1 MSSTSYRKHLYEI
14 FIDGE
19 DIVETNIDRALQL
32 GTEYLDLSI
41 GFFTRIDQGT
51 QEIIQ
56 AVGDHPLI
64 QPGGTCPLDEAY
76 CRRTIELDSPLAVQD
91 ANASSAISETAIETF
106 DLGTYIGAKLTVN
119 NEPYGT
125 ICFADK
131 EERGTTFSDA
141 ETHFVEL
148 LAHLA
153 GNAIERRT
161 YEQELEERETR
172 LDEREEEQ
180 RALIDASFDLVF
192 RIDTD
197 GQFTFISDTA
207 EDLLGYTPEELV
219 DRPFSLLLPDNAS
232 VELATETYEQ
242 ALAGQSVE
250 EEYLVV
256 EERVIESVS

>member
-1 MSSTSYRKHLYEI
+1 
-14 FIDGE
+14 
-19 DIVETNIDRALQL
+19 
-32 GTEYLDLSI
+32 
-41 GFFTRIDQGT
+41 
-51 QEIIQ
+51 
-56 AVGDHPLI
+56 
-64 QPGGTCPLDEAY
+64 
-76 CRRTIELDSPLAVQD
+76 LAVQD

-161 YEQELEERETR
+161 YEQELEEREAR

-180 RALIDASFDLVF
+180 RPS
-192 RIDTD
+192 
-197 GQFTFISDTA
+197 SM
-207 EDLLGYTPEELV
+207 P
-219 DRPFSLLLPDNAS
+219 
-232 VELATETYEQ
+232 
-242 ALAGQSVE
+242 
-250 EEYLVV
+250 
-256 EERVIESVS
+256 VSI